1 MRTHEMFDQIRALD
15 ENQFKAVEE
24 YIKTDYSGQAESVA
38 LMYDVPRTLL
48 WELYERQQNFRQ
60 LQMARSY
67 L

>member
-15 ENQFKAVEE
+15 EIQFKAVEE
-24 YIKTDYSGQAESVA
+24 YIKTGYSGQAEAVA
-38 LMYDVPRTLL
+38 MMYDVPRMLL